1 MKIGK
6 YPIHFHLVGNV
17 SESYIKNCSVH
28 NSFNRA
34 IAVHGVDALLVEYNV
49 VFDTRGHTIFLEDGT
64 ERFNII
70 RYNLVAVVRPI
81 WSLLM
86 VDQSPSCFWIV
97 NPVNYIYGNVAAGS
111 SHYGF
116 WFRSLPTPD
125 GISGQTLTDAS
136 ISRCPNYGELLQFE
150 SNTAHS
156 TGKHGLKISNYFPL
170 QRWLLLPYR
179 RSSCTCNF

>member
-1 MKIGK
+1 M
-6 YPIHFHLVGNV
+6 
-17 SESYIKNCSVH
+17 H

-81 WSLLM
+81 CLLGRS
-86 VDQSPSCFWIV
+86 VPSCFWIV

-116 WFRSLPTPD
+116 YSR
-125 GISGQTLTDAS
+125 LTD
-136 ISRCPNYGELLQFE
+136 LMV
-150 SNTAHS
+150 
-156 TGKHGLKISNYFPL
+156 
-170 QRWLLLPYR
+170 
-179 RSSCTCNF
+179 